1 MNWNPI
7 RSLARTQVAAVAAAV
22 LAAAC
27 ATEPTSNHP
36 MGPGMAGNAVWVA
49 DVPSMAVA
57 SRQAGLLDSLGE
69 AFRDLSVIH
78 SALNTWPEG
87 RALLSMHR
95 TGEFGTS
102 WMLTAPRGTW
112 SPNQLRQPYE
122 VRTYNGTSLY
132 EGNGWAAAG
141 SDDFLWVTTSDLL
154 LEEVLR
160 RNQNPTRLDS
170 ASEFLLAQLPEG
182 GIALGKESAANM
194 GAPEALT
201 FTWNGNRSL
210 RSNEISYPDSTAT
223 PLRTSGGVQLPPVD
237 STCVSVAGNSIRFTD
252 DERELETLGSGQG
265 VWKTYIRR
273 APFVMATWQ
282 QWADSS
288 HYLAHW
294 TPLDSVADRW
304 TSAYPQYQYTKS
316 YGTCWV
322 STDDTLRFAR
332 NVAFRLEPVA
342 VEGEFVQAEL
352 LRGQGGDLWTL
363 REDDGEQARW
373 TLTWKPWP
381 VRTASRPDQSAE
393 APQPQSA
400 Q

>member
-1 MNWNPI
+1 MNWNRVFFFTRPH
-7 RSLARTQVAAVAAAV
+7 AAAAAAA
-22 LAAAC
+22 LLTAAC
-27 ATEPTSNHP
+27 ATEPASNHP
-36 MGPGMAGNAVWVA
+36 MGPGMAGNALWVA
-49 DVPSMAVA
+49 DVPSMAA
-57 SRQAGLLDSLGE
+57 TARQAGLLDSLGE
-69 AFRDLSVIH
+69 AYRDLSIIH
-78 SALNTWPEG
+78 SALTSWPDG

-132 EGNGWAAAG
+132 EGKGWAAAG

-170 ASEFLLAQLPEG
+170 ASEFLLEQLPDG
-182 GIALGKESAANM
+182 GIAMGAEAAASF

-201 FTWNGNRSL
+201 FSWTGNRSL
-210 RSNEISYPDSTAT
+210 RSNEVSYPDSAVA
-223 PLRTSGGVQLPPVD
+223 PLRSSGSVQLPPVD
-237 STCVSVAGNSIRFTD
+237 STCVSVAGNAIRFTD
-252 DERELETLGSGQG
+252 DERELETIGSGQG
-265 VWKTYIRR
+265 VWRTYIRR

-288 HYLAHW
+288 HTLAHW
-294 TPLDSVADRW
+294 TPLDSVTDRW
-304 TSAYPQYQYTKS
+304 TSVYPQYQYTKS
-316 YGTCWV
+316 YGRCWV

-342 VEGEFVQAEL
+342 VEGEFIQADL
-352 LRGQGGDLWTL
+352 LRGRGGDLWTL

-381 VRTASRPDQSAE
+381 ARTASRPDQNAE